1 MTNPR
6 GHYRMTST
14 PLSFEGCNF
23 FRQRLV
29 LATLSGRA
37 IKITKIRVDD
47 DYPGLRG
54 DCVCVCV
61 GGWVGGGGWGGE
73 GVPVYVMCMCAIIS
87 TLYTT
92 GDHFS

>member
-6 GHYRMTST
+6 GQYTST

-47 DYPGLRG
+47 DDPGLRG
-54 DCVCVCV
+54 DCLCVC
-61 GGWVGGGGWGGE
+61 GGGGSE
-73 GVPVYVMCMCAIIS
+73 GVPVYVMCMCAYMYPYQPCTPRVTIS
-87 TLYTT
+87 LRI
-92 GDHFS
+92 

>member
-1 MTNPR
+1 MANPR

-47 DYPGLRG
+47 DYPGLR
-54 DCVCVCV
+54 DDFMCVC
-61 GGWVGGGGWGGE
+61 GGGGGG
-73 GVPVYVMCMCAIIS
+73 GVPVYVMCMCAYIS

>member
-1 MTNPR
+1 
-6 GHYRMTST
+6 MTST
-14 PLSFEGCNF
+14 PSSFEGCNF

-61 GGWVGGGGWGGE
+61 CGGGE
-73 GVPVYVMCMCAIIS
+73 GGASVCHVYVCNHIN
-87 TLYTT
+87 LVHH
-92 GDHFS
+92 G

>member
-1 MTNPR
+1 
-6 GHYRMTST
+6 MTST

-61 GGWVGGGGWGGE
+61 CVGGGGGGGGGE
-73 GVPVYVMCMCAIIS
+73 WGCASVCHVYVC
-87 TLYTT
+87 
-92 GDHFS
+92 DHINLVHHG